1 MTLPSLSREWWS
13 LIHHSH
19 SCEVSTE
26 ISRISK
32 VQRIQK
38 TGNKPAQSLGLLSDK
53 EPCGDRSPS
62 TGLSSQHCSPA
73 NAGLCEGSGLS
84 LLGVNALAVM
94 SVLTGRSIFTCK
106 WKGCIAIK
114 SFWVPIDVLFSL
126 FIKNFRMVITY
137 SWFKKK
143 PIYSSLL
150 IFLLFFS
157 KRIYIISVRLG
168 KTLSYSLNNQW
179 QSHWVTWVP
188 ALINGDKWQ
197 LTGQR
202 PSPGSMRSASLHNT

>member
-1 MTLPSLSREWWS
+1 MKSVPRSPESPK
-13 LIHHSH
+13 
-19 SCEVSTE
+19 CKG
-26 ISRISK
+26 SK
-32 VQRIQK
+32 K
-38 TGNKPAQSLGLLSDK
+38 WGNEPAQNLGLLSDK
-53 EPCGDRSPS
+53 EPSGDRSPS

-73 NAGLCEGSGLS
+73 KAGLCEGSGLS
-84 LLGVNALAVM
+84 LLCVNALAVM
-94 SVLTGRSIFTCK
+94 SVFTGRSIFTCK

-126 FIKNFRMVITY
+126 HQKFQNGYNIFLI
-137 SWFKKK
+137 KKK

-179 QSHWVTWVP
+179 QSH
-188 ALINGDKWQ
+188 
-197 LTGQR
+197 
-202 PSPGSMRSASLHNT
+202 